1 VVSDLAAEEKAM
13 AEYADFCDSETSEK
27 GYEIK
32 TATTKVTKLTAE
44 IEDGEAQIAS
54 YNSDVAA
61 IGTQI
66 SEKEKQLD
74 EAEVVRASEKGAFAK
89 NEKELEESIDE
100 LERAVMEIKKA
111 STGTELIQT
120 KKGQTRVRLSKPT
133 LKSVMSALSR
143 IVDASWVNAADR
155 HQVQN
160 LMQTEASADDGEE
173 DDLQLQAPQAAA
185 FESPSAGILKTME
198 EMQEKSEQALTD
210 ARNTEMRQQH
220 SFDMMAQS
228 LTDAMA
234 QAKEKLADAKSAI
247 AAKSQ
252 ENGENAGELQETN
265 KNKKAAEKYLT
276 SLTMDCTQA
285 REAWATRQE
294 EAKAET
300 GALDKAKEILS
311 SRVRVFVQVGAKD
324 IGDNDEATPA
334 EDRTRHAVEAKL
346 KELSHKFSS
355 YALMEVVS
363 AVAADPF
370 EKIKGL
376 IENMIAKLVEEA
388 NQEATQKAFCD
399 EEISKSKASQAE
411 KNMDL
416 DKTKSRLDSAASKKA
431 DLQETV
437 AEVQGEIA
445 DLDKAT
451 KEATSLR
458 AEEKADY
465 DKSSADFK
473 DAAEAVEQAITVLKE
488 YYEGASLVQ
497 VARGTKQ
504 PTFGSKKSDAA
515 STILSILEMCA
526 EDFSKT
532 YMELQ
537 QQEATAVKQ
546 YEKLMLESAAS
557 KAAKTAEVK
566 GMESEIKSLEVAV
579 KNHKEDFDTTSS
591 ELDAVM
597 AYLEK
602 LKPQCESKAMSYKE
616 KKVRRE
622 AEMEGLKEALQI
634 LEAPA
639 LVQTQV
645 KRSLRAKA
653 RA

>member
-1 VVSDLAAEEKAM
+1 M
-13 AEYADFCDSETSEK
+13 
-27 GYEIK
+27 
-32 TATTKVTKLTAE
+32 
-44 IEDGEAQIAS
+44 
-54 YNSDVAA
+54 
-61 IGTQI
+61 
-66 SEKEKQLD
+66 
-74 EAEVVRASEKGAFAK
+74 
-89 NEKELEESIDE
+89 
-100 LERAVMEIKKA
+100 
-111 STGTELIQT
+111 
-120 KKGQTRVRLSKPT
+120 
-133 LKSVMSALSR
+133 
-143 IVDASWVNAADR
+143 
-155 HQVQN
+155 
-160 LMQTEASADDGEE
+160 
-173 DDLQLQAPQAAA
+173 
-185 FESPSAGILKTME
+185 
-198 EMQEKSEQALTD
+198 
-210 ARNTEMRQQH
+210 
-220 SFDMMAQS
+220 
-228 LTDAMA
+228 
-234 QAKEKLADAKSAI
+234 
-247 AAKSQ
+247 
-252 ENGENAGELQETN
+252 
-265 KNKKAAEKYLT
+265 
-276 SLTMDCTQA
+276 
-285 REAWATRQE
+285 
-294 EAKAET
+294 
-300 GALDKAKEILS
+300 
-311 SRVRVFVQVGAKD
+311 
-324 IGDNDEATPA
+324 
-334 EDRTRHAVEAKL
+334 
-346 KELSHKFSS
+346 
-355 YALMEVVS
+355 VS

-399 EEISKSKASQAE
+399 EEISKSKASQGE

-416 DKTKSRLDSAASKKA
+416 DKTKSRLDTAASKKA

-458 AEEKADY
+458 AEEKSDY

-473 DAAEAVEQAITVLKE
+473 DAAEAVEQAISVLKE

-497 VARGTKQ
+497 VVGSTKQ
-504 PTFGSKKSDAA
+504 PTFGSKRSDAA
-515 STILSILEMCA
+515 NTILSILEMCA

-546 YEKLMLESAAS
+546 YEKLMSESATS

-566 GMESEIKSLEVAV
+566 GMESQIKSLEVAV

-639 LVQTQV
+639 LMQPQA
-645 KRSLRAKA
+645 KPSLRATA

>member
-1 VVSDLAAEEKAM
+1 
-13 AEYADFCDSETSEK
+13 
-27 GYEIK
+27 
-32 TATTKVTKLTAE
+32 
-44 IEDGEAQIAS
+44 
-54 YNSDVAA
+54 
-61 IGTQI
+61 
-66 SEKEKQLD
+66 
-74 EAEVVRASEKGAFAK
+74 
-89 NEKELEESIDE
+89 
-100 LERAVMEIKKA
+100 ME
-111 STGTELIQT
+111 
-120 KKGQTRVRLSKPT
+120 
-133 LKSVMSALSR
+133 M
-143 IVDASWVNAADR
+143 
-155 HQVQN
+155 
-160 LMQTEASADDGEE
+160 
-173 DDLQLQAPQAAA
+173 
-185 FESPSAGILKTME
+185 
-198 EMQEKSEQALTD
+198 
-210 ARNTEMRQQH
+210 
-220 SFDMMAQS
+220 
-228 LTDAMA
+228 
-234 QAKEKLADAKSAI
+234 
-247 AAKSQ
+247 
-252 ENGENAGELQETN
+252 
-265 KNKKAAEKYLT
+265 
-276 SLTMDCTQA
+276 
-285 REAWATRQE
+285 
-294 EAKAET
+294 
-300 GALDKAKEILS
+300 
-311 SRVRVFVQVGAKD
+311 
-324 IGDNDEATPA
+324 
-334 EDRTRHAVEAKL
+334 
-346 KELSHKFSS
+346 
-355 YALMEVVS
+355 VS

-431 DLQETV
+431 DLLETV

-465 DKSSADFK
+465 VKSSADFK

-537 QQEATAVKQ
+537 QQEAIAVKQ
-546 YEKLMLESAAS
+546 YEKLMSESAAS

-566 GMESEIKSLEVAV
+566 GMGSQIKSLEVAV

-602 LKPQCESKAMSYKE
+602 LKPQCESKAMSYGE
-616 KKVRRE
+616 KKARRE
-622 AEMEGLKEALQI
+622 AEIEGLKEALQI